1 MEKINYFDI
10 VENEWREQYDR
21 EWGLGI
27 VVSVRQNSND
37 DNERVWVAKIL
48 KDDDGYFIVPE
59 LVYRSVNRLRKTSY
73 KIEDI
78 TIKLKDNK

>member
-27 VVSVRQNSND
+27 VVSVRQNLND